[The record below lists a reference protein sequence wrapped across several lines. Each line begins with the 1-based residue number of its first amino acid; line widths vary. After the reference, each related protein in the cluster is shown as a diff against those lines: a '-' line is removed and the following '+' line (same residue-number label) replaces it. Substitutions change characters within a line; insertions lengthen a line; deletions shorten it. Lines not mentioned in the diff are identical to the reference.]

1 MAYVNLPGLFPKLI
15 DGNLRQSVT
24 DRSPIVLVIGTATQ
38 GFTEQLYRV
47 TDVNAAL
54 IEYGRTSELGKGIL
68 EARDGGATNIF
79 AMRLPGTAPEINRL
93 GAEIGIAATAGFTE
107 GEGYTIVPVLSSIEA
122 GSRYG
127 LAYRHAVNYSSEGA
141 GGAID
146 SSKVVGE
153 LIVVDLETE
162 ETVLHVNTERGAIE
176 DKGLI
181 SYGSGDVQH
190 TGLTTEEKLT
200 IQCGVKTVNFTVT
213 TGQAGA
219 WQVTIGLASGVTQT
233 VTTAAP
239 ASSSVTDNAIAIRSA
254 ISSFL
259 VNQGIPL
266 TSITATNTSG
276 AVTVT
281 IAEARK
287 EGFVSL
293 ALTSGGAGVA
303 GTPVLSVGADA
314 AGNNTLVI
322 SGEILP
328 FTTDAADTPA
338 DVADALATAINANTN
353 LASVVTATV
362 ITNGKVLISIDSNA
376 TANSEGLLV
385 YPSGSARAGRA
396 FRTQLDFQSSPGA
409 AFKAITTGTHFL
421 QDLGI
426 FPVDPTAPFGR
437 RGAGTFVSLNLFAAY
452 MEEFYAQNVQKVFSD
467 TAFTIHPDY
476 GYTEGATGATISL
489 MERYEKLE
497 AVYRVLDFRNFDI
510 VVPQG
515 ITLDAKNIAD
525 DLDLEYDLSD
535 YPAGGGVRD
544 VLGKLAMEEL
554 EDYTYRFVWDTDGD
568 DVGNICNI
576 DEMGDLEN
584 GPFHEVNFAH
594 QLARFCFKASENYQ
608 FCHGVIGTSLP
619 KSLTPRGILQF
630 FGKLPT
636 YTYDNGTE
644 SYVIDSSE
652 DDGTGLLGHKLVG
665 GRNGYNFDAKGGGLP
680 LTKDE
685 FFDTSN
691 SESNLVKDTNNR
703 VVDLGKYISAVAAFG
718 HLRNEF
724 NSSAGGYLTNLA
736 NIYAG
741 MLAALPLTS
750 SPTSKPVP
758 SARLRYLLPG
768 NVADAAAGAR
778 LVVVKTEG
786 NDSVPE
792 IADAPTFALENS
804 DYTRVATMRIVAKI
818 IEDLRTAYK
827 VYQGEVLQGVKRQS
841 LDTAF
846 QGVLANAQNEQN
858 IINGGSYTLSQT
870 RNEATK
876 GIMQMKLQLRVPTEQ
891 RQLIVNVSLSPE

>member
-1 MAYVNLPGLFPKLI
+1 M
-15 DGNLRQSVT
+15 Q
-24 DRSPIVLVIGTATQ
+24 
-38 GFTEQLYRV
+38 
-47 TDVNAAL
+47 
-54 IEYGRTSELGKGIL
+54 
-68 EARDGGATNIF
+68 
-79 AMRLPGTAPEINRL
+79 
-93 GAEIGIAATAGFTE
+93 
-107 GEGYTIVPVLSSIEA
+107 
-122 GSRYG
+122 
-127 LAYRHAVNYSSEGA
+127 
-141 GGAID
+141 
-146 SSKVVGE
+146 
-153 LIVVDLETE
+153 
-162 ETVLHVNTERGAIE
+162 
-176 DKGLI
+176 
-181 SYGSGDVQH
+181 
-190 TGLTTEEKLT
+190 
-200 IQCGVKTVNFTVT
+200 
-213 TGQAGA
+213 
-219 WQVTIGLASGVTQT
+219 
-233 VTTAAP
+233 
-239 ASSSVTDNAIAIRSA
+239 
-254 ISSFL
+254 
-259 VNQGIPL
+259 
-266 TSITATNTSG
+266 
-276 AVTVT
+276 
-281 IAEARK
+281 
-287 EGFVSL
+287 
-293 ALTSGGAGVA
+293 
-303 GTPVLSVGADA
+303 
-314 AGNNTLVI
+314 
-322 SGEILP
+322 
-328 FTTDAADTPA
+328 
-338 DVADALATAINANTN
+338 
-353 LASVVTATV
+353 
-362 ITNGKVLISIDSNA
+362 
-376 TANSEGLLV
+376 
-385 YPSGSARAGRA
+385 
-396 FRTQLDFQSSPGA
+396 
-409 AFKAITTGTHFL
+409 
-421 QDLGI
+421 
-426 FPVDPTAPFGR
+426 
-437 RGAGTFVSLNLFAAY
+437 
-452 MEEFYAQNVQKVFSD
+452 
-467 TAFTIHPDY
+467 
-476 GYTEGATGATISL
+476 
-489 MERYEKLE
+489 RYEKLE

-525 DLDLEYDLSD
+525 DPSLEYDLSD
-535 YPAGGGVRD
+535 YPAAGGVRD

-568 DVGNICNI
+568 DTGNICNI
-576 DEMGDLEN
+576 DDMGDLEE

-680 LTKDE
+680 LTRDE

-691 SESNLVKDTNNR
+691 SEANIVKDTNNK
-703 VVDLGKYISAVAAFG
+703 VVDLGKYLSAVAAFG

-724 NSSAGGYLTNLA
+724 NSSAGGYLANLA
-736 NIYAG
+736 NVYAG

-778 LVVVKTEG
+778 LIVVKTEG

-870 RNEATK
+870 RAEATK

-891 RQLIVNVSLSPE
+891 RQLIVSVSLSPE